1 MLFISERGGVVSP
14 QTFRDRLSQIAV
26 ESGVI
31 AQKLTPHTLRH
42 TGCTLMVPLYTPEV
56 AQKYMRHKNL
66 HTTLYYYHPGTVQAG
81 NEVNGAIALFDDEDE
96 DD

>member
-1 MLFISERGGVVSP
+1 
-14 QTFRDRLSQIAV
+14 
-26 ESGVI
+26 
-31 AQKLTPHTLRH
+31 
-42 TGCTLMVPLYTPEV
+42 
-56 AQKYMRHKNL
+56 MRHKNL